1 LRALAMDVDPLR
13 QSRDFRLLFTGQAVS
28 FFGTMITYVAVPFQ
42 VFRITH
48 SSLAVGLLGLAEL
61 GPILLFA
68 FIGGALA
75 DSVDRRRMVQ
85 RTELGLGAASL
96 TLCLN
101 ALSPHPYLAVVYI
114 AAAAMSGLDALQRPS
129 LSAMVPRLVP
139 KGQLSAAA
147 ALESFRGTMG
157 MVAGPALAGVLIT
170 TTTLWFAYLV
180 DVATFAASLTALR
193 AMRAMPPPEGAERP
207 SLRRIGEGIRYARSR
222 QELLGSYV
230 VDMNAMFFGMP
241 LALFPALAA
250 TRFGGPGVLGL
261 LYAAP
266 AAGALIVSITS
277 GWTSRVERH
286 GRAIV
291 IAAAGWGVA
300 IALFGLSHSL
310 LPALAFLVI
319 AGAADMVSGLF
330 RMTLWNQTI
339 PDSLR
344 GRLAGIELV
353 SYASGPALGNVEAGA
368 VAAAWTP
375 GVSVVSGG
383 VLCVVG
389 TLVTAVALPRF
400 ARYHASSD
408 PG

>member
-1 LRALAMDVDPLR
+1 MDVGPLR

-42 VFRITH
+42 VFRMTH
-48 SSLAVGLLGLAEL
+48 SSLAVGLLGLTEL

-68 FIGGALA
+68 FLGGALA
-75 DSVDRRRMVQ
+75 DSVDRRAMVQ
-85 RTELGLGAASL
+85 RTELALGAASL
-96 TLCLN
+96 ALCLN

-114 AAAAMSGLDALQRPS
+114 AAAAISGLDALQRPS
-129 LSAMVPRLVP
+129 LDAMLPRLVP
-139 KGQLSAAA
+139 KGDLSAAA
-147 ALESFRGTMG
+147 ALQSFRGNLG

-180 DVATFAASLTALR
+180 DVATFTASLLALR
-193 AMRAMPPPEGAERP
+193 SMRAVPPPEGAERP
-207 SLRRIGEGIRYARSR
+207 SLRRIGEGLRYARSR

-250 TRFGGPGVLGL
+250 NRFGGPGVLGL

-266 AAGALIVSITS
+266 AAGALVVTVTS
-277 GWTSRVERH
+277 GWTAKVRRH

-291 IAAAGWGVA
+291 LAAVGWGVA

-310 LPALAFLVI
+310 LPALALLAV
-319 AGAADMVSGLF
+319 AGAFDMVSGLF
-330 RMTLWNQTI
+330 RMTLWNHTI

-368 VAAAWTP
+368 VAAAWSP
-375 GVSVVSGG
+375 GASVVSGG
-383 VLCVVG
+383 VLCVAG
-389 TLVTAVALPRF
+389 TVICALALPRF
-400 ARYHASSD
+400 LSYHADASE
-408 PG
+408 